1 MLFAVIDLLLRA
13 TLRVIAMRWASAR
26 ARLTG
31 ADVPNFHA
39 QILLHNAA
47 TYRPSV
53 ARPWDSKLPPIDYE
67 RCCSDQLNPHPKS
80 RHREFATRPGGTP
93 PGLVLDRWMLLQFT
107 LASAYR

>member
-67 RCCSDQLNPHPKS
+67 RSCSDQLNPPPK
-80 RHREFATRPGGTP
+80 ATVCNQAANLSQGRLRQSFQRAQRG
-93 PGLVLDRWMLLQFT
+93 
-107 LASAYR
+107 S